1 MGSRE
6 CLGDRRER
14 DCMMEKEIWSVVEK
28 KMGTAVL
35 LCSHSF

>member
-6 CLGDRRER
+6 CLRAWRER
-14 DCMMEKEIWSVVEK
+14 DCEMEEEIWSIVEK

-35 LCSHSF
+35 LYNHSF